1 VGGGRVIGAV
11 VLAFV
16 GVLAAAL
23 PAIAQQMRRPPT
35 IIIYGDAS
43 RDWLAA
49 GHGAHCALL
58 DHHDGP
64 GKVKDMDLRRR
75 LGERWC
81 LKITT

>member
-1 VGGGRVIGAV
+1 VIGAV

-49 GHGAHCALL
+49 GHVAHCALL
-58 DHHDGP
+58 DHRDRP
-64 GKVKDMDLRRR
+64 AREVKDMDIKKR
-75 LGERWC
+75 LGKRWR
-81 LKITT
+81 LKTTI